1 MSFDLIVA
9 NYGLAGQY
17 TVHTD
22 AVYITGDAVARK
34 QMREV
39 WNIHAGDRFAT
50 VSLKGLIVIQLEFL
64 MHFSIYFIL
73 EIDLIRVSIPF

>member
-1 MSFDLIVA
+1 MSLDLLVA

-50 VSLKGLIVIQLEFL
+50 VSLKGLIVILLLTF
-64 MHFSIYFIL
+64 YFIL
-73 EIDLIRVSIPF
+73 EFDLIRVSIPF

>member
-1 MSFDLIVA
+1 MSLDLLVA

-50 VSLKGLIVIQLEFL
+50 VSLKGLTVILLLTL
-64 MHFSIYFIL
+64 MNFISYYNSI
-73 EIDLIRVSIPF
+73 

>member
-1 MSFDLIVA
+1 MPIKNVIHLFIQYPYFQFLCFVVA

-22 AVYITGDAVARK
+22 SVFIMGDAVARK

-50 VSLKGLIVIQLEFL
+50 VSLNKNKLL
-64 MHFSIYFIL
+64 
-73 EIDLIRVSIPF
+73 PFTKSFTH

>member
-50 VSLKGLIVIQLEFL
+50 VSLKGLIVILLLTL
-64 MHFSIYFIL
+64 MNHLFH
-73 EIDLIRVSIPF
+73 IRNRLNSCFDSF

>member
-50 VSLKGLIVIQLEFL
+50 VSLKG
-64 MHFSIYFIL
+64 
-73 EIDLIRVSIPF
+73 

>member
-1 MSFDLIVA
+1 MWTSILVA

-22 AVYITGDAVARK
+22 AVYITGDAAARK

-39 WNIHAGDRFAT
+39 WNIHAGDRAAT
-50 VSLKGLIVIQLEFL
+50 VSLLFLE
-64 MHFSIYFIL
+64 
-73 EIDLIRVSIPF
+73 

>member
-1 MSFDLIVA
+1 MSLDLLVA

-50 VSLKGLIVIQLEFL
+50 VSLKGLIVILLLTF
-64 MHFSIYFIL
+64 YFIL
-73 EIDLIRVSIPF
+73 QFDLIRVSITF

>member
-1 MSFDLIVA
+1 MFLDLLVA

-50 VSLKGLIVIQLEFL
+50 VSLKGLIVILLLTL
-64 MHFSIYFIL
+64 MNFYFIL
-73 EIDLIRVSIPF
+73 QFDLIRVSITF

>member
-1 MSFDLIVA
+1 MISVA

-22 AVYITGDAVARK
+22 AVYITNDAAAKK

-39 WNIHAGDRFAT
+39 WNIHAGDRAAT
-50 VSLKGLIVIQLEFL
+50 VCTSYLRLLITRILHEFDDSL
-64 MHFSIYFIL
+64 MN
-73 EIDLIRVSIPF
+73 

>member
-1 MSFDLIVA
+1 MNIKQLTLWISILVA

-22 AVYITGDAVARK
+22 AVYITGDAAARK

-39 WNIHAGDRFAT
+39 WNIHAGDRAAT
-50 VSLKGLIVIQLEFL
+50 VSQPFLE
-64 MHFSIYFIL
+64 
-73 EIDLIRVSIPF
+73 